1 MIYILEKDI
10 TKLNKN
16 MKDFRVYL
24 RALEPEDYLVTS
36 EWRKDEEIQ
45 NMVGGTKYFV
55 SKEKERQWIMNT
67 IQDNNRMVLGIC
79 LKEND
84 KLIGTVNIQE
94 IDWINRSG
102 HVPILLGDKKE
113 WGKGYASEARF
124 LALKFAFEE
133 RGLHRVWAL
142 VLEDNIPS
150 LKLHEKCGFVRG
162 GIFRDSVYKGGCFH
176 NQIYLDLL
184 KKDFD
189 KAYQLYCE
197 KSK

>member
-1 MIYILEKDI
+1 ME
-10 TKLNKN
+10 
-16 MKDFRVYL
+16 FRVYL
-24 RALEPEDYLVTS
+24 RALEPEDFLVTS

-45 NMVGGTKYFV
+45 NMIGGPKYFV
-55 SKEKERQWIMNT
+55 AKEKERQWVMNT

-79 LKEND
+79 LRKND

-102 HVPILLGDKKE
+102 HVPILIGDKNE
-113 WGKGYASEARF
+113 WGKGYALEARF
-124 LALKFAFEE
+124 LALKFAFDE

-150 LKLHEKCGFVRG
+150 LKLHEKCGYAKG
-162 GIFRDSVYKGGCFH
+162 GVFRDSVYKGGRFH
-176 NQIYLDLL
+176 NQVYMDLL

-189 KAYQLYCE
+189 KVYQEYCE
-197 KSK
+197 KHK